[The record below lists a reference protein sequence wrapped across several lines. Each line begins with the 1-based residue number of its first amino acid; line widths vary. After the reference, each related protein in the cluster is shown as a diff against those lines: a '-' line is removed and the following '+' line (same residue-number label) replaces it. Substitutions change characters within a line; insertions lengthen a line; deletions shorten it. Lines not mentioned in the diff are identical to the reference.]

1 MRKVDTD
8 YPAKRYSEA
17 VRAQARA
24 DLLEKMVLV
33 IPKLTSAIVLYTIYL
48 VKESEYKE
56 EVAKYA
62 DPFKKSRYYH
72 GVIKPWGESLGF
84 KLKYLDYEQGY

>member
-1 MRKVDTD
+1 M
-8 YPAKRYSEA
+8 
-17 VRAQARA
+17 
-24 DLLEKMVLV
+24 
-33 IPKLTSAIVLYTIYL
+33 YTIYL

-56 EVAKYA
+56 EVAQYA

-72 GVIKPWGESLGF
+72 GVMKPWFESLGF